1 MHTTITVEEAE
12 RRVEDYFRQAL
23 AVLPARARPEVGL
36 IHTVPCDDPTD
47 NGPKGRKIASVDYE
61 IHDLPAAEYPGYV
74 TRLEQW
80 WLANDFQV
88 LDDERPARE
97 SIWVE
102 NVEDGFR
109 MRVKTSPSGSRLFL
123 IATSPCVWPDGT
135 PAPE

>member
-12 RRVEDYFRQAL
+12 RRVEEYFRAAL

-61 IHDLPAAEYPGYV
+61 IHDLPADEYPAYV
-74 TRLEQW
+74 ETLAQW
-80 WLANDFQV
+80 WRDNNFRI
-88 LDDERPARE
+88 LDDDRPARE

-102 NVEDGFR
+102 NTEDGFR
-109 MRVKTSPSGSRLFL
+109 MRVKANNAGRLFL